1 MFKIRCSCLFTFQ
14 MQEELLNRFQI
25 AFDEAEK
32 KVTQFPELGESAN
45 FEELKHVLENAR
57 ENLSAN
63 KMMYNENA
71 AQIK

>member
-1 MFKIRCSCLFTFQ
+1 

-25 AFDEAEK
+25 AFDEAEQ
-32 KVTQFPELGESAN
+32 KVTQFPELGESSN
-45 FEELKHVLENAR
+45 FEELRLVFENAR

-63 KMMYNENA
+63 KMMYSENA